1 MIELKTAKYKGVEF
15 LFESMPTTGGNR
27 LIKYNYPGSDKQ
39 SIERQGKAPQSFSIA
54 IIIPHDNYYQK
65 RDALLQIL
73 NDGEKGVLTHPTFGD
88 VDNVITGIYTLTET
102 ISELGRAKLV
112 VPFEIDDAT
121 GIPVQSG
128 NLVSQVQEKSSLL
141 NNQLI
146 TDLASNYNVSLNFP
160 ANFTDALENITSLG
174 SAFDLV
180 SQLADPITGKA
191 SDFAKLVNS
200 FIDNAGDLIQSPFDL
215 ADKVSGLFISL
226 VNLYPV
232 NSAIDNRVN
241 SASSLAVLKGLFTFG
256 DNDPIIR
263 TNTVSRTQRKR
274 NRDLVRANVKTQALS
289 YAYLAAAQIDY
300 ETTDDLDLVQS
311 ELETQY
317 LDIRNNQLMT
327 NEGLEALDVLRVQG
341 QKTLDNARVT
351 TRSIITIE
359 TQRKPLSVLVFDYY
373 GSTELVDI
381 IAELNNINQNAFVEG
396 DVKILTA

>member
-1 MIELKTAKYKGVEF
+1 MIELKTAKYKGIEF

-27 LIKYNYPGSDKQ
+27 LIKHNYPGSDKQ
-39 SIERQGKAPQSFSIA
+39 SIERQGKAPQSFSIT
-54 IIIPHDNYYQK
+54 IIIPNDDYYQK

-73 NDGEKGVLTHPTFGD
+73 NDGEKGVLTHPTLGD
-88 VDNVITGIYTLTET
+88 IDNVITGIYTLTES
-102 ISELGRAKLV
+102 ISEIGRAKLV
-112 VPFEIDDAT
+112 VPFEIDNAT

-128 NLVSQVQEKSSLL
+128 NLVSQVQEKSIVL
-141 NNQLI
+141 NEQLI
-146 TDLASNYNVSLNFP
+146 FDLADSYDVSLNFP
-160 ANFTDALENITSLG
+160 ANFTDALENITNIG
-174 SAFDLV
+174 FEFDLV

-191 SDFAKLVNS
+191 SDFTKLVNS
-200 FIDNAGDLIQSPFDL
+200 FIDNAGDLIQVPSDL
-215 ADKVSGLFISL
+215 SSSISGLFQSL
-226 VNLYPV
+226 VNLYLTPET
-232 NSAIDNRVN
+232 SI
-241 SASSLAVLKGLFTFG
+241 AVLKGLFTFG

-274 NRDLVRANVKTQALS
+274 NRDTVRANVKTQALS
-289 YAYLAAAQIDY
+289 HAYLAAAQIDY
-300 ETTDDLDLVQS
+300 ETTDELDLVQT

-327 NEGLEALDVLRVQG
+327 NEGLEALDILRVQG